1 MLWCLEPVL
10 SFRLP
15 GHLAP
20 NRHGRR
26 GGFRCVREGSARA
39 MLVLLLM
46 RMLLVRMLLL
56 MRMLLMRMLLLM
68 LLRSVRTRP
77 STRAG
82 RNGVTALGKNGVTAL
97 HEARAS
103 RASASCKA
111 SKKHDNPC
119 REV

>member
-10 SFRLP
+10 SFRFP
-15 GHLAP
+15 GHLVP

-26 GGFRCVREGSARA
+26 GGCRRVREGSARA

-46 RMLLVRMLLL
+46 RMLLV
-56 MRMLLMRMLLLM
+56 RMLLMRMLLLM

-82 RNGVTALGKNGVTAL
+82 RNGVTALGKNWVTAL

-103 RASASCKA
+103 KSQRKLQ
-111 SKKHDNPC
+111 SK
-119 REV
+119 